1 MHLWIWMIVLLVLVV
16 FLVIKIIC
24 MQKSIREI
32 RTLFR
37 EHLSTD
43 TNALITVSSKDRQI
57 CQFAAEINTELRTL
71 QKLRR
76 RFLNGDR
83 ELKEAVTNI
92 SHDLRTPITAI
103 SGYLELLEQEKKS
116 ENVEKYLSYIENRTN
131 ALKAL
136 TEELFRY
143 TVILS
148 TETLTLEPVD
158 VKAVLEESLL
168 GFYGALTE
176 KGIVPNVQIT
186 ERQVIRSLNRPAL
199 SRVFGNILNNVLKY
213 SDGDLSVELR
223 ENGEIIFGNTA
234 YHLDEVQV
242 NKLFNRFYTVESA
255 RNSTGL
261 GLSIARTLTE
271 QMGGEIFA
279 EYEDHF
285 LRIVLWL

>member
-1 MHLWIWMIVLLVLVV
+1 MHPWIWVIVLLTLVV
-16 FLVIKIIC
+16 LLAVKIIG
-24 MQKSIREI
+24 MRKSLGEI

-57 CQFAAEINTELRTL
+57 RGLAAEINTELRAL
-71 QKLRR
+71 QKQRR
-76 RFLNGDR
+76 RYLNGDR

-92 SHDLRTPITAI
+92 SHDIRTPITAI
-103 SGYLELLEQEKKS
+103 SGYLELLAQEEKS
-116 ENVEKYLSYIENRTN
+116 ETAEKYLSYIENRTD
-131 ALKAL
+131 ALKSL

-148 TETLTLEPVD
+148 TETLVSEPVD

-176 KGIVPNVQIT
+176 RGIQPKLQIT
-186 ERQVIRSLNRPAL
+186 ESQVVRSLNRSAL

-234 YHLDEVQV
+234 HDLDEVQV
-242 NKLFNRFYTVESA
+242 KKLFNRFYTVEAA

-271 QMGGEIFA
+271 QMDGEIFA

-285 LRIVLWL
+285 LRIVLRL

>member
-1 MHLWIWMIVLLVLVV
+1 MHPWIWIIVLLVLVV
-16 FLVIKIIC
+16 FLNIKIIC

-37 EHLSTD
+37 KHLSTD

-57 CQFAAEINTELRTL
+57 CQLAAEINTELRTL

-103 SGYLELLEQEKKS
+103 SGYLELLEREEKS
-116 ENVEKYLSYIENRTN
+116 ETVEKYLSYIENRTN
-131 ALKAL
+131 SLKTL

-176 KGIVPNVQIT
+176 KGIVPKVRIT
-186 ERQVIRSLNRPAL
+186 ERQVIRSVNRPAL

-234 YHLDEVQV
+234 HHLDEVQV
-242 NKLFNRFYTVESA
+242 KKLFNRFYTVESA

-261 GLSIARTLTE
+261 GLSIASTLTE

-279 EYEDHF
+279 EY
-285 LRIVLWL
+285 

>member
-1 MHLWIWMIVLLVLVV
+1 MHPWIWVIVLLTLVV
-16 FLVIKIIC
+16 LLAVKIIG
-24 MQKSIREI
+24 MKKSLGEI

-57 CQFAAEINTELRTL
+57 CRLAAEINTELRAL
-71 QKLRR
+71 QKQRR
-76 RFLNGDR
+76 RYLNGDR

-103 SGYLELLEQEKKS
+103 SGYLELLAQEKKS
-116 ENVEKYLSYIENRTN
+116 ETVGKYLAYIENRTD
-131 ALKAL
+131 ALKSL

-148 TETLTLEPVD
+148 TETLVSEPVD

-176 KGIVPNVQIT
+176 RGIQTKLQIA
-186 ERQVIRSLNRPAL
+186 ERQVVRSLNRSAL

-234 YHLDEVQV
+234 HDLDEVQV
-242 NKLFNRFYTVESA
+242 KKLFNRFYTVEAA

-271 QMGGEIFA
+271 QMDGEIFA

-285 LRIVLWL
+285 LRIVLRL